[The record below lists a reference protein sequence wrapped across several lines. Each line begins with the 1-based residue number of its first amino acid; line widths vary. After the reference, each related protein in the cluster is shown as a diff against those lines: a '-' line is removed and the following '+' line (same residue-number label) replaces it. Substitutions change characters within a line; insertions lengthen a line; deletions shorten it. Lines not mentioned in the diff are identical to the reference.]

1 MRTGLTANVVSQA
14 WIGTPGTDTVTFL
27 VRTDLS
33 LLMFLVVVVVVVV
46 VMVLV
51 VAMMIMVMMM
61 VMVMMVMMRAGGGLF
76 RPLCE
81 AGSARLGNRA

>member
-27 VRTDLS
+27 VRMDLS
-33 LLMFLVVVVVVVV
+33 LLLFLVVVVVVV

-51 VAMMIMVMMM
+51 VAMMIMVMM
-61 VMVMMVMMRAGGGLF
+61 VVVMMVMMRAGGGLF

>member
-1 MRTGLTANVVSQA
+1 MIAHNVVSQA

-27 VRTDLS
+27 VRMDLS
-33 LLMFLVVVVVVVV
+33 LLMFLVVVVVVV

>member
-27 VRTDLS
+27 VRMDLS
-33 LLMFLVVVVVVVV
+33 LLMFLVVVVVVV

-51 VAMMIMVMMM
+51 VAMMIMVMM
-61 VMVMMVMMRAGGGLF
+61 VVVMMVMMRAGGGLF

>member
-1 MRTGLTANVVSQA
+1 MIAHNVVSQA

-33 LLMFLVVVVVVVV
+33 LLMFLVVVVVVV
-46 VMVLV
+46 MVLV
-51 VAMMIMVMMM
+51 VAMMIMVMM
-61 VMVMMVMMRAGGGLF
+61 VVVMMVMMRAGGGLF